1 MTRSHYLSV
10 CKAST
15 SETIR
20 KKQTTCSRVYLT
32 AFAALTFSLL
42 AGQSAYAGSTPNFP
56 VPKDFFGM
64 HLITKENWPTVPIG
78 ALGAGTLVR
87 WIYIERS
94 KGVYDWSLLDAW
106 VMTAQQHGVS
116 FHYTNDGVPAWAV
129 ADRSTCAP
137 SSIDSVLDCNAPP
150 MNIQDWDDFVTA
162 LVTRYK
168 GKITY
173 YELWN
178 EPDNQYWLAGAKS
191 HTKPGAMKTSDMVM
205 LTKHAHDIIR
215 RIDPNAK
222 IISPSFHGSG
232 EWFMDQYYAAG
243 GVTDVDI
250 VSIHGYPESG
260 KITPEG
266 SISNHVNRLLPI
278 ISKYGLQNKPLWDT
292 EIAWSDQSNNAIT
305 DPDEQ
310 SAFVARSLLLH
321 WSRGLTRIYWYAWD
335 HGANI
340 GTLWDPKNG
349 AHKAANAYNQVQMWM
364 IGATMS
370 APCAVGIDQ
379 TTWSCG
385 LTRPGYKAIVVWNT
399 RGDTFYTPPSEFKQ
413 YRILDGGAALPV
425 TRAIKIGEK
434 PLIVE
439 TSNP

>member
-1 MTRSHYLSV
+1 MQPGLSDRV
-10 CKAST
+10 C
-15 SETIR
+15 
-20 KKQTTCSRVYLT
+20 RVNFL
-32 AFAALTFSLL
+32 AAGRPKRLRGLYAKFS
-42 AGQSAYAGSTPNFP
+42 SAKRFLWYAPNY
-56 VPKDFFGM
+56 
-64 HLITKENWPTVPIG
+64 KENWPTVPIG

-94 KGVYDWSLLDAW
+94 KGIYDWSLLDAW

-232 EWFMDQYYAAG
+232 DWFMDQYYAAG

-305 DPDEQ
+305 DPDEG
-310 SAFVARSLLLH
+310 
-321 WSRGLTRIYWYAWD
+321 W
-335 HGANI
+335 
-340 GTLWDPKNG
+340 
-349 AHKAANAYNQVQMWM
+349 
-364 IGATMS
+364 
-370 APCAVGIDQ
+370 VG
-379 TTWSCG
+379 SKPFPSVR
-385 LTRPGYKAIVVWNT
+385 RPGHPPGRSSA
-399 RGDTFYTPPSEFKQ
+399 TPC
-413 YRILDGGAALPV
+413 
-425 TRAIKIGEK
+425 
-434 PLIVE
+434 
-439 TSNP
+439 